1 MVQYLI
7 KGRETTLFCSKVI
20 WMRISPVILG
30 SFSYGP
36 SLERGQRAGR
46 GGDRRD
52 ILVPLINRVIVN
64 QGGLDLDATYEF
76 MGLVCTIVD
85 IELDR

>member
-1 MVQYLI
+1 MMVR
-7 KGRETTLFCSKVI
+7 KVTLFCSKVI

-36 SLERGQRAGR
+36 SLERDQRTGR
-46 GGDRRD
+46 GRDRWD
-52 ILVPLINRVIVN
+52 ILVPLINCVIVN
-64 QGGLDLDATYEF
+64 QDGFDLDATYEP
-76 MGLVCTIVD
+76 MILVCTIVD